1 MSGGSKKQ
9 KKADDK
15 KASASAKTRAK
26 AAKGAA
32 SAPAA
37 VLAST
42 NAAVAAEASSSA
54 AGCTVARYLAQR
66 LAEMGVGHLFA
77 VPGDYAGHFLSTI
90 DNESAALGIARVG
103 TCNELE
109 AGYAADAY
117 ARLRGAGA
125 VCVTFGVGTFSLLN
139 ALAGSYVEQVPVV
152 LIVGSPASAS
162 RNTER
167 REGVLFHHSTGTLS
181 ADEDSVRSVT
191 VAREVVRDPLCAPGQ
206 IDAALRACL
215 TWRRPVYI
223 EVFQNVWNLP
233 CEAPRGRLEPGCL
246 PTLQASIDASL
257 DATLEHLWKAKRPV
271 IWAGSEVQR
280 FGLQDLLMQIVR
292 ETGFPFATDLL
303 GKGLVP
309 ESTPG
314 FVGVY
319 DGASANEKTKRLVE
333 KADWLLGLGNL
344 VTDDFLDLVKK
355 SYGTM
360 SLAWNNS
367 IRVGTDVWDCVP
379 LRAFMEA
386 LLARLRAHKYGAP
399 ARAVMALAAA
409 GAPEHALLS
418 AVPAS
423 THPSAA
429 GARKPEPVTYDA
441 FFRRMNTWVDDSMV
455 LMADT
460 TIALYSAAEL
470 PVNVAD
476 GFIAQA
482 AWNSIGYTTGACLG
496 VGFAGERRPVV
507 FTGDGGFQM
516 VAQALSDVVRAKH
529 GTVVFIFD
537 NELYGI
543 EQAFVN
549 VKYFTEGQPAEAFDL
564 LHGWDYAR
572 LPDVFRGGWGVTV
585 HTMDELDAAL
595 DTARANTGQLSIIA
609 LKIAST
615 DITPQMLAL
624 AGG

>member
-1 MSGGSKKQ
+1 VSAAPRKKPR
-9 KKADDK
+9 
-15 KASASAKTRAK
+15 ASATPS
-26 AAKGAA
+26 
-32 SAPAA
+32 SPADPGD
-37 VLAST
+37 
-42 NAAVAAEASSSA
+42 

-66 LAEMGVGHLFA
+66 LAEIGVGHLFS
-77 VPGDYAGHFLSTI
+77 VPGDYAGHFLTTI
-90 DNESAALGIARVG
+90 DVEGAALGIERVG

-117 ARLRGAGA
+117 ARLRGVGG

-139 ALAGSYVEQVPVV
+139 ALAGSYVEQLPVV

-181 ADEDSVRSVT
+181 ADEDSVRNLT

-206 IDAALRACL
+206 IDSALRACL
-215 TWRRPVYI
+215 TWRRPVYL
-223 EVFQNVWNLP
+223 EVYQNVWTLP
-233 CEAPRGRLEPGCL
+233 CAAPRGRLEPGCL
-246 PTLQASIDASL
+246 PTLQASVDAAV
-257 DATLEHLWKAKRPV
+257 DATLKHLDAAKRPV

-280 FGLQDLLMQIVR
+280 FGLQDLLLRIVK
-292 ETGFPFATDLL
+292 ETEFPFATDLL

-309 ESTPG
+309 ETTPG

-319 DGASANEKTKRLVE
+319 DGASASKKTKRLVE
-333 KADWLLGLGNL
+333 RADWLLGLGNL

-367 IRVGTDVWDCVP
+367 VRVGTDVWDCVP
-379 LRAFMEA
+379 LRAFMER
-386 LLARLRAHKYGAP
+386 LLQRLEERRYTAP
-399 ARAVMALAAA
+399 AAAFKTLAGV
-409 GAPEHALLS
+409 GAPERAFLKPALKGG
-418 AVPAS
+418 PAD
-423 THPSAA
+423 
-429 GARKPEPVTYDA
+429 PVTYDG
-441 FFRRMNTWVDDSMV
+441 FFRRMAKWVDDSMV

-460 TIALYSAAEL
+460 SIALYSAAEL

-496 VGFAGERRPVV
+496 VGFAGPRRPVV

-516 VAQALSDVVRAKH
+516 VAQTLSDVVRAGH
-529 GTVVFIFD
+529 GTIVFIFD

-572 LPDVFRGGWGVTV
+572 LPEVFRGGWGTTV
-585 HTMDELDAAL
+585 HTMAELGPAL
-595 DTARANTGQLSIIA
+595 KTALGNTDRLSIIA
-609 LKIAST
+609 LKVPPT
-615 DITPQMLAL
+615 DITRQMLAL
-624 AGG
+624 ASS